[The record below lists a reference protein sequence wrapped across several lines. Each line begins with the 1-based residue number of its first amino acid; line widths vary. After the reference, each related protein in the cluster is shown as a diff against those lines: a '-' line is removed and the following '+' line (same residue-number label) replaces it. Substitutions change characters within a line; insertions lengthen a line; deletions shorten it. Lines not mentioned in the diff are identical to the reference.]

1 MAKGFGKKQKEDK
14 LKRRDYLDFLHKI
27 LGTIREDKADI
38 AIKIIE
44 NNLDKLDRNF
54 ISIFRDWA
62 TETLSQLEA
71 DKADERALNIADSVV
86 W

>member
-1 MAKGFGKKQKEDK
+1 MARGFGNKQKQCK

-54 ISIFRDWA
+54 GSTAPFMIF
-62 TETLSQLEA
+62 
-71 DKADERALNIADSVV
+71 SVKYP
-86 W
+86 